1 MADMEN
7 FYDDL
12 IIINLYT
19 SMAQNEKY
27 NISNAWSFK
36 ISHFFYALMATAI
49 DLENTI

>member
-1 MADMEN
+1 MKKVYN
-7 FYDDL
+7 DL
-12 IIINLYT
+12 IIINLYLR
-19 SMAQNEKY
+19 MAQNEKY